1 MIFDQYIKLFNT
13 DWIEPWMVEA
23 LAMIVGSLLLVF
35 VICKA
40 LDCFNGDNQ

>member
-13 DWIEPWMVEA
+13 DWIKPWMVEA
-23 LAMIVGSLLLVF
+23 LAMIAGALILVF

-40 LDCFNGDNQ
+40 IDCFNGESQ

>member
-1 MIFDQYIKLFNT
+1 MFDQYIKLFNT

-23 LAMIVGSLLLVF
+23 LAMIAGALMLAF

-40 LDCFNGDNQ
+40 MDFLNGDQQ

>member
-1 MIFDQYIKLFNT
+1 MIFDQYIKLFST

-23 LAMIVGSLLLVF
+23 LAMIAGALIVAI

-40 LDCFNGDNQ
+40 MDCLNGNQQ

>member
-23 LAMIVGSLLLVF
+23 LAIIVGSLLLVF